1 MKKRKLTRKTKKV
14 IATDYIPSTGD
25 EKLSNIAKS
34 MGISRQA
41 VSQTLRRG
49 LKKFYY
55 GVQSLDTSWPPFQV
69 AAVMAKMLQQDQS
82 VKDLKAFIN
91 MLPKDIQKI
100 VIEDAVRNT
109 PSIGEA

>member
-1 MKKRKLTRKTKKV
+1 MKKRTLTRKTKRV
-14 IATDYIPSTGD
+14 PVTDYVPSSGD

-55 GVQSLDTSWPPFQV
+55 GVQELDTSWTPFQV
-69 AAVMAKMLQQDQS
+69 ATVMAKMLHQDQS

-91 MLPKDIQKI
+91 MLPRDIQNI

-109 PSIGEA
+109 PSIKEA